1 MIIEEQSIAY
11 TNVIS
16 KEYYFHYTEMEE
28 VLTEFMTSIVDA
40 NLTVKGPMFYAL
52 KNMPSNEMMYIE
64 LFMPI
69 HEDQNPQLED
79 MRFRSYYYVDNMLM
93 KRYTGDFE
101 KLTKHAY
108 AEMFQYIEEEG
119 LTMVSPIY
127 HIFSGDGASPYVDVR
142 IVVDFEDE

>member
-28 VLTEFMTSIVDA
+28 VLKEFMSSIIDA
-40 NLTVKGPMFYAL
+40 NLTIKGPMFYAL

-69 HEDQNPQLED
+69 KEEKIPQLED

-93 KRYTGDFE
+93 RRYTGDFE
-101 KLTKHAY
+101 KLTKHVY
-108 AEMFQYIEEEG
+108 AEMFQYIEKEG

-127 HIFSGDGASPYVDVR
+127 HILSGDEALQYVDVK
-142 IVVDFEDE
+142 IVVDFEEE